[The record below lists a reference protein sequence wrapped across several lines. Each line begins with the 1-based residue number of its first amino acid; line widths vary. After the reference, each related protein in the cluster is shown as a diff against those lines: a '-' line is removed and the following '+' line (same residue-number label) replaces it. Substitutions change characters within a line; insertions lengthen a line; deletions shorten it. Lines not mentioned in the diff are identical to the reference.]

1 MAMLARRLILAA
13 SMALPLSAQ
22 TATQAGSGDLAAHAQ
37 RAHGA
42 EQQGDFSTAVRE
54 YEYIAHQLPPSA
66 EIESNLGVALYFNH
80 EWERAIAVLHKA
92 IALNPNLLA
101 PHLFTGLAQYQLS
114 RPDAA
119 VPELETAVRLR
130 SSDVI
135 ARTWLGYAYVA
146 QARYDAAAKQ
156 FDEVTRLAPD
166 NIDAWYALGQ
176 AWLEIGRQ
184 RTLALLKAAPNGAR
198 AWQLAG
204 EQLQLQGNRGK
215 ALADFEQ
222 ANARRPDIPELRTA
236 VEELGGKPATVAVT
250 KSPANSQEDLL
261 YTQAHQAE
269 QRSRAA
275 FEHLLS
281 AAPDSYRAHQIMADA
296 LVLQQRDDKAIAEY
310 RAVLALKPDL
320 PGIHEAIGSA
330 LLRSGKSAEALT
342 EFQAERQ
349 LQPHSASVHTLIGQ
363 TQLLLGNN
371 DAAEKTLRGA
381 LVMDRPPADA
391 WRLLGKLE
399 LHRSNYQAAVHD
411 LTHYLAVDNNDAT
424 AWYLLSRAYRGL
436 GDKQQMNRALS
447 QFAKIS
453 KDAKARSQA
462 AGELAHLD
470 SQTHVDDNIGNG
482 VSPAPAAP
490 D

>member
-1 MAMLARRLILAA
+1 MVMLAAKLILAA
-13 SMALPLSAQ
+13 SMAVPLSAQ
-22 TATQAGSGDLAAHAQ
+22 SASQTTSEDLAAHAQ
-37 RAHGA
+37 RAHDA

-54 YEYIAHQLPPSA
+54 YEYLAHQLPPSA
-66 EIESNLGVALYFNH
+66 ELQSNLGVALYFNH
-80 EWERAIAVLHKA
+80 QWERSIAVLHKA
-92 IALNPNLLA
+92 IALNANLLA
-101 PHLFTGLAQYQLS
+101 PHLFSGLASYQLS
-114 RPDAA
+114 KPDAA

-156 FDEVTRLAPD
+156 FDEVTHLAPD

-204 EQLQLQGNRGK
+204 EQLQLEGNRVK
-215 ALADFEQ
+215 ALTDFEQ

-236 VEELGGKPATVAVT
+236 VEDLGGKPATAAVT
-250 KSPANSQEDLL
+250 NKTADSSEDTL
-261 YTQAHQAE
+261 YVQAHEAE
-269 QRSRAA
+269 QKSRAA
-275 FEHLLS
+275 FEHVLS
-281 AAPDSYRAHQIMADA
+281 AAPESYRAHQIMADSF
-296 LVLQQRDDKAIAEY
+296 VVQQQDDKAIAEY

-342 EFQAERQ
+342 EFQAELQ
-349 LQPHSASVHTLIGQ
+349 LQPRSASVHTLLGQ
-363 TQLLLGNN
+363 TQLLLGKN
-371 DAAEKTLRGA
+371 DEAEKTLRSA
-381 LVMDRPPADA
+381 LLMDRPPADA

-399 LHRSNYQAAVHD
+399 LHRSNYQAAAHD
-411 LTHYLAVDNNDAT
+411 LTHYLSVETNDAT

-436 GDKQQMNRALS
+436 GDKEQMNRALS

-453 KDAKARSQA
+453 EDAKARSKAQD
-462 AGELAHLD
+462 ELAHLD
-470 SQTHVDDNIGNG
+470 NQNHVDEKRGQSN
-482 VSPAPAAP
+482 P
-490 D
+490 

>member
-1 MAMLARRLILAA
+1 MAMLARKLILAA

-22 TATQAGSGDLAAHAQ
+22 TAAQPDSGDMAAHAQ
-37 RAHGA
+37 RAHDA
-42 EQQGDFSTAVRE
+42 EQQNDFSTAVRE
-54 YEYIAHQLPPSA
+54 YEYLAHHLPPSA
-66 EIESNLGVALYFNH
+66 ELDSNLGVALYFNH
-80 EWERAIAVLHKA
+80 QREQAIAVLHKA
-92 IALNPNLLA
+92 IALNANLLA
-101 PHLFTGLAQYQLS
+101 PHLFSGLASYQLS
-114 RPDAA
+114 KPDAA

-156 FDEVTRLAPD
+156 FEEVTRVAPD

-184 RTLALLKAAPNGAR
+184 RTLALLKAAPDGAR

-204 EQLQLQGNRGK
+204 EQLQLEGNRSK

-236 VEELGGKPATVAVT
+236 VEELGGKPATAAVT
-250 KSPANSQEDLL
+250 KNPVNSQEDML

-275 FEHLLS
+275 FEHVLS
-281 AAPDSYRAHQIMADA
+281 AAPDSYRAHQILADA
-296 LVLQQRDDKAIAEY
+296 LVLEQQDDKAIAEY
-310 RAVLALKPDL
+310 RAVLASKPDL

-342 EFQAERQ
+342 EFQAELQ
-349 LQPHSASVHTLIGQ
+349 LQPHSASVHTLLGQ

-371 DAAEKTLRGA
+371 DEAEKTLRGA
-381 LVMDRPPADA
+381 LLMDRPPADA
-391 WRLLGKLE
+391 WRLLGKLD
-399 LHRSNYQAAVHD
+399 LHRNNYQAAVHD
-411 LTHYLAVDNNDAT
+411 LTHYLSAEKNDAT

-453 KDAKARSQA
+453 EDAKARSQA
-462 AGELAHLD
+462 QGELAHLD
-470 SQTHVDDNIGNG
+470 NQTHVDEQRGPA
-482 VSPAPAAP
+482 SP
-490 D
+490 